1 MSICFEVRR
10 KVKKGGVY
18 ELRRCAKRNGRID
31 LIRRHSE
38 MLSRTTQPI
47 DLLDFNQRNLTQG
60 VFDRHT
66 CSVLP
71 TVLPGVLTPSIGMG
85 NRRIDSKLKAEV

>member
-1 MSICFEVRR
+1 MCIRFEVRR
-10 KVKKGGVY
+10 QVKKGGVY

-31 LIRRHSE
+31 LIRRRSE
-38 MLSRTTQPI
+38 RPSRITQPI
-47 DLLDFNQRNLTQG
+47 DLFDFNQRNLTQS

-66 CSVLP
+66 YYLLP
-71 TVLPGVLTPSIGMG
+71 TVLPEVLTASIGMG